1 MMQDRGVLAE
11 VDAASSAHLSHPLME
26 FGARVRCEDFA
37 DAAEDFSPSDYFV
50 AASVEH
56 KRYTLSCLCEAL
68 LRNESPHPEHLSAE
82 TLERFREGVSACRR
96 SHYYQLAKG
105 LSVAGILGRPLSIA
119 PPREPTIRDDIGSG
133 VASEWREWVERWTQ
147 TSTLETRSH
156 IRCLRPCASRRGAP
170 AVEDFGDAVHRDPDP
185 PRSSRARRES
195 SRSIAPGWMDW
206 RVMTCSLNP
215 QPLPGLRPAA
225 CRALRR
231 NGASWRRTPTP
242 GHPRRDGRRP
252 RSPGWR

>member
-156 IRCLRPCASRRGAP
+156 IRCLRPCAPAPHGA
-170 AVEDFGDAVHRDPDP
+170 
-185 PRSSRARRES
+185 ARRPLRISVMRFTGTPIRRVHPERVES
-195 SRSIAPGWMDW
+195 PRAASRPDGWI
-206 RVMTCSLNP
+206 
-215 QPLPGLRPAA
+215 
-225 CRALRR
+225 
-231 NGASWRRTPTP
+231 GAS
-242 GHPRRDGRRP
+242 
-252 RSPGWR
+252 